1 LSGDLVLPLIFAAGG
16 FIISF
21 LLSLIARNSLG
32 SLFLKSTL
40 SALILGGLG
49 YIFQYFIKA
58 FSSEENIDSENIK
71 KANPDHVG
79 IKTNDLKTANRNLK
93 EKYSD
98 DYSSAKSETST
109 VLSEPLENQDISYE
123 SLFAKLDDTDSHE
136 TMAVDKSF
144 VIEDQNFDIKSDDNS
159 KDSFVESI
167 ENKEETADSRHIGKN
182 NFTKYNHGD
191 DFIKEIK
198 KEADES
204 NVALE
209 LDGDIEVIEG
219 DSDFSNQQVSA
230 EEAAKI
236 AATSKASSM
245 SGEVKSI
252 DDKYIYFTK
261 GAKIENKPEKI
272 ARVIKQMIEKD

>member
-21 LLSLIARNSLG
+21 LLSLIARNSIG

-49 YIFQYFIKA
+49 YIFQYFIKT
-58 FSSEENIDSENIK
+58 FSSEENIDSENTK
-71 KANPDHVG
+71 KANPDNGG

-98 DYSSAKSETST
+98 DYSSAKNEASS

-123 SLFAKLDDTDSHE
+123 SLFAKLDDNDSQK
-136 TMAVDKSF
+136 TMADDKSS

-159 KDSFVESI
+159 KNSFVESVD
-167 ENKEETADSRHIGKN
+167 NNDETTDSRYKEKN
-182 NFTKYNHGD
+182 NFTQYNRGD

-236 AATSKASSM
+236 AATSKASSI

-261 GAKIENKPEKI
+261 GARIENKPEKI
-272 ARVIKQMIEKD
+272 AKVIKQMIEKD

>member
-1 LSGDLVLPLIFAAGG
+1 MSGDLVLPLIFAAGG
-16 FIISF
+16 FLISF
-21 LLSLIARNSLG
+21 FLSLIARNSIG

-49 YIFQYFIKA
+49 YIFQYFIKT

-71 KANPDHVG
+71 KANPDNGG

-98 DYSSAKSETST
+98 DYSSAKNEASS

-123 SLFAKLDDTDSHE
+123 SLFAKLDDNDSQK
-136 TMAVDKSF
+136 TMADDKSS

-159 KDSFVESI
+159 KNSFVESVD
-167 ENKEETADSRHIGKN
+167 NNDETTDSRYKEKN
-182 NFTKYNHGD
+182 NFTQYNRGD

-219 DSDFSNQQVSA
+219 DSDFSNQQVNA

-236 AATSKASSM
+236 AATSKASSI

-261 GAKIENKPEKI
+261 GARIENKPEKI